1 MADLPPMITTLDDRM
16 AWAAYEAHCAMDP
29 DDDHYEAKPDYR
41 QFKTERMVWNAV
53 AAAVIRAGGE
63 YIAEMKDKAAKFD
76 LYISRYIRCDHCG
89 MENGIAAE
97 RGLTHCA
104 PPFEVKP
111 HSFTGKHV
119 SHLGKPWPPVVEKR

>member
-16 AWAAYEAHCAMDP
+16 AWAAYEAHCATTGVDEP
-29 DDDHYEAKPDYR
+29 ETPVYAY
-41 QFKTERMVWNAV
+41 FKTERMVWDAV

-63 YIAEMKDKAAKFD
+63 YIAEMRDKAAKFD
-76 LYISRYIRCDHCG
+76 LYISRHIRCDHCG

-97 RGLTHCA
+97 QGLTHCA